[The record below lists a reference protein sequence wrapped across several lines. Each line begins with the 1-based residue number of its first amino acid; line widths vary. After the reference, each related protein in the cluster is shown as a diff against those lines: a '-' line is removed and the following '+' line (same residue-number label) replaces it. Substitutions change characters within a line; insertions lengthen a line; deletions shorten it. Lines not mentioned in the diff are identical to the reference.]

1 MSQPA
6 APVDAGLDPATSA
19 KRTRLGSSRVPIF
32 VVISA
37 GGVLGALGRY
47 AILTAWPLSPGQF
60 PWPTWTVNI
69 SGCWLIGV
77 VMVLATEV
85 FTGRRLLRPFL
96 GVGVLGGY
104 TTFSTY
110 IADIDRA
117 ATADAAGIALV
128 YLATTL
134 IGAMLAVWAGATTT
148 EWVLGA
154 ARSGKAGKR

>member
-1 MSQPA
+1 MGRPA
-6 APVDAGLDPATSA
+6 APVDANLDPATPG
-19 KRTRLGSSRVPIF
+19 KRNQTANRVL
-32 VVISA
+32 VLLVISA

-47 AILTAWPLSPGQF
+47 TVSAAWPHPPGGF
-60 PWPTWTVNI
+60 PWSTWTVNI

-110 IADIDRA
+110 IADIDQA
-117 ATADAAGIALV
+117 ATAGAAGIALA
-128 YLATTL
+128 YLAATL
-134 IGAMLAVWAGATTT
+134 VGAMLAVWAGAMTAQ
-148 EWVLGA
+148 WLRHA
-154 ARSGKAGKR
+154 ARSSKAGQ

>member
-1 MSQPA
+1 
-6 APVDAGLDPATSA
+6 
-19 KRTRLGSSRVPIF
+19 
-32 VVISA
+32 
-37 GGVLGALGRY
+37 
-47 AILTAWPLSPGQF
+47 
-60 PWPTWTVNI
+60 
-69 SGCWLIGV
+69 
-77 VMVLATEV
+77 MVLATEV